1 MSCPSPWYPLRVGF
15 ALTCSLIV
23 GACSSAPTSP
33 PPVGYTPDDTSNAV
47 GSGGSAHLG
56 SLGTGGHVSDE
67 YWGDSD
73 YGLSSEGGAPS
84 AGLGQGDLTVLL
96 LVDRSSSMAE
106 HWDTGSK
113 WEVALNS
120 FFLGLVGVEDE
131 VTLGALFFP
140 TDGGCA
146 VAPMTGPAQF
156 EYQSGRHFLDSFKA
170 KSSNIFP
177 DGSTPL
183 GTAFEQAHVALD
195 RARQAG
201 LMLNRRFRVV
211 VVTDGVPNC
220 GTDQTRVLQLASAW
234 RQWGVELRI
243 IGLPGSE
250 DAADFL
256 RQLAAAA
263 SPDAGSGVVTPQSG
277 QDTEDEFS
285 EILR

>member
-1 MSCPSPWYPLRVGF
+1 VGG
-15 ALTCSLIV
+15 CSSEI
-23 GACSSAPTSP
+23 SSAPSIGSLP
-33 PPVGYTPDDTSNAV
+33 NDPNNAA
-47 GSGGSAHLG
+47 GSGGNAPLSPA
-56 SLGTGGHVSDE
+56 GTGGSISSDE
-67 YWGDSD
+67 NWGDSD
-73 YGLSSEGGAPS
+73 YGLSAEGGS
-84 AGLGQGDLTVLL
+84 ANTNLGQGDLTVLL

-120 FFLGLVGVEDE
+120 FFLGLDGVQDE

-177 DGSTPL
+177 EGSTPL

-195 RARQAG
+195 HAQQAG
-201 LMLNRRFRVV
+201 LMLDRRFRVV

-220 GTDQTRVLQLASAW
+220 GTNQDRVLTLASAW
-234 RQWGVELRI
+234 RGWGVELRV

-250 DAADFL
+250 EAAGFL
-256 RQLAAAA
+256 AQLAAAA
-263 SPDAGSGVVTPQSG
+263 PPNLPAGPGVVTPQSG
-277 QDTEDEFS
+277 QDTEDEFNNL
-285 EILR
+285 LR

>member
-1 MSCPSPWYPLRVGF
+1 VGG
-15 ALTCSLIV
+15 CSTE
-23 GACSSAPTSP
+23 PTSP
-33 PPVGYTPDDTSNAV
+33 PLFEFVPDDTNNEV
-47 GSGGSAHLG
+47 GSGGSAHLNPVG
-56 SLGTGGHVSDE
+56 SGGSASTED
-67 YWGDSD
+67 WGDSD
-73 YGLSSEGGAPS
+73 YGLSAEGGGEN

-106 HWDTGSK
+106 YWDAGSK

-156 EYQSGRHFLDSFKA
+156 EYQSGRRFLDSFKA

-183 GTAFEQAHVALD
+183 GTAFEQAHLALD
-195 RARQAG
+195 QARLAG
-201 LMLNRRFRVV
+201 LMSARRFRVV
-211 VVTDGVPNC
+211 VVTDGAPNC
-220 GTDQTRVLQLASAW
+220 NTDQNRVLSLASVW
-234 RQWGVELRI
+234 RGWGVELRV

-250 DAADFL
+250 EAAGFL
-256 RQLAAAA
+256 TQLAAAA
-263 SPDAGSGVVTPQSG
+263 PPPDPSMGPGVLSPQSG

-285 EILR
+285 DILR